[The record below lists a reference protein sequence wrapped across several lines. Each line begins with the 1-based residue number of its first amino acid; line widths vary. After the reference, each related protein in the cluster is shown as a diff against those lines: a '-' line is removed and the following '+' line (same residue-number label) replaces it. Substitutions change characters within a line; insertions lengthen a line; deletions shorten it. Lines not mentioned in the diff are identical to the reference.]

1 MQQVSTQVDHQHL
14 LKLGCCSKHLD
25 RWHLDL
31 ESICFPH
38 AHWRPDSG
46 ILSLGPTAAAA
57 DPVPRMGYLSDGC
70 ALEEQAQSLQGTLI
84 YDLILKHQTRFSK
97 LPAAPKIHQGFQGQK

>member
-1 MQQVSTQVDHQHL
+1 MKLFRSHHNTTLMQQVSTQVDQKHL

-31 ESICFPH
+31 ESIYFPH

-46 ILSLGPTAAAA
+46 ILSLGPTAAAVG
-57 DPVPRMGYLSDGC
+57 PVPRKGDLSGGC

-84 YDLILKHQTRFSK
+84 YD
-97 LPAAPKIHQGFQGQK
+97 

>member
-1 MQQVSTQVDHQHL
+1 MVYEIFNVPPQHHSNAASWYHQHL
-14 LKLGCCSKHLD
+14 LKLGCCSKRLD

-46 ILSLGPTAAAA
+46 ILSLGLTAAAA
-57 DPVPRMGYLSDGC
+57 DPVPMKGDLSGGC

-84 YDLILKHQTRFSK
+84 YYDLRC
-97 LPAAPKIHQGFQGQK
+97 